1 MKMEVDEENL
11 QYGGQLRSYLHRLK
25 PALMPETASEDI
37 KKLPGGG
44 PAVRS

>member
-1 MKMEVDEENL
+1 MEIDGENL
-11 QYGGQLRSYLHRLK
+11 QYGRILRQYFGG
-25 PALMPETASEDI
+25 SEISIDTGDCARGY